1 MKSFAHVQGH
11 PIHPA
16 LIPFPIAFL
25 VATAL
30 FDAGAWA
37 SARPA
42 WAEVASYL
50 LPAGLLTG
58 AAAAVPGV
66 LDFLKRVPPESS
78 GRKRAARHGLVN
90 AGALAV
96 FFTAWWLRPESGAAA
111 GHTGLELAGAMALGY
126 SGWLGG
132 VLVSRNMIS
141 VDHRHANAGK
151 WKEERHTVPRGKPLV
166 VASADELEENQ
177 MKLLIVNGFRI
188 ALARTNG
195 KYTAIQDGCTHRGG
209 SLADGVCIDGV
220 VQCLWHG
227 SQFDMA
233 TGEVRCG
240 PAKRKIKVYEL
251 REEKQGVVL
260 VSPPG

>member
-1 MKSFAHVQGH
+1 MKSFAHVQSH

-25 VATAL
+25 VGTAL
-30 FDAGAWA
+30 FDAAAWA
-37 SARPA
+37 FGRPE
-42 WAEVASYL
+42 WAAVASYL
-50 LPAGLLTG
+50 LPAGLLAG
-58 AAAAVPGV
+58 AIAAVPGV
-66 LDFLKRVPPESS
+66 LDFWKRVPPESS
-78 GRKRAARHGLVN
+78 GRRRAARHGLVN
-90 AGALAV
+90 AAALAV
-96 FFTAWWLRPESGAAA
+96 FFAAWWLRPAAGAAFA
-111 GHTGLELAGAMALGY
+111 HTGIEILGAAALGY

-151 WKEERHTVPRGKPLV
+151 WKEERHTVPRGKPLI
-166 VASADELEENQ
+166 VAAKDELEENQ
-177 MKLLIVNGFRI
+177 MKLLVVNGFRI

-195 KYTAIQDGCTHRGG
+195 KYAAVHDSCTHRGG

-251 REEKQGVVL
+251 KEEQGNVLL